1 MRDEFRVGD
10 EGVCAWVEEEA
21 FSERSWLDEGVE
33 YERVKIGASLMV
45 FLITDREEE
54 AAGVGDA
61 MTLPLSDWSGS
72 RCSVMAAV
80 AIERDLY
87 RGGVETGKTI
97 HNASSTI
104 SRRIDECRVSVENHD
119 AIVAGMSHPRA
130 GCTSTLTKF
139 PGSKASHVA

>member
-1 MRDEFRVGD
+1 M
-10 EGVCAWVEEEA
+10 A
-21 FSERSWLDEGVE
+21 FLT
-33 YERVKIGASLMV
+33 
-45 FLITDREEE
+45 TDREEE

-97 HNASSTI
+97 HKASSTI
-104 SRRIDECRVSVENHD
+104 SRRMVECVPASCRVSVENHD
-119 AIVAGMSHPRA
+119 AIVGGRVCPPTSWLHLHFDEISRVKSQSRRVFARA
-130 GCTSTLTKF
+130 R
-139 PGSKASHVA
+139 A